1 MIQAFFE
8 CLPSVG
14 MGEKSSMPFAL
25 VKKQAKIKKY
35 RKNRLSYLRRVP
47 SAGRTAIGPA
57 CKEQSS
63 RVFYAW
69 VRKNPT
75 SGGMHGMTKYVI
87 KRILYMFLTMFVITV
102 MCFVLIKLLPLPAV
116 REMGRDIN
124 LVLAKREKMGYNKPI
139 MVQFFLYLKSIFT
152 EWDWGVGEQM
162 YEGLGIWDVM
172 MQKLP
177 YTIVVNLYSIL
188 ISIPL
193 GLGLGIYAALKKNKW
208 QDAVISTLV
217 MVFISVPSYVYAF
230 LVQYIF
236 CFQLGWFPLQ
246 LASLSQA
253 GSIFSGKMFVSMV
266 PAIMSLSF
274 GVIAGF
280 TRYTRAELSEVL
292 TGDYML
298 LARTK
303 GLTKA
308 QAISRHA
315 LRNAMVVILPMIIGE
330 FIGILGGSLIIE
342 NIFGIPGIGNLY
354 VNSINVRDYNFF
366 MALNIFYTLIGLVS
380 GIVIDIS
387 YGFIDPRIR
396 MGSKK

>member
-1 MIQAFFE
+1 
-8 CLPSVG
+8 
-14 MGEKSSMPFAL
+14 
-25 VKKQAKIKKY
+25 
-35 RKNRLSYLRRVP
+35 
-47 SAGRTAIGPA
+47 
-57 CKEQSS
+57 
-63 RVFYAW
+63 
-69 VRKNPT
+69 
-75 SGGMHGMTKYVI
+75 MTKYVI

-230 LVQYIF
+230 LVQYVF
-236 CFQLGWFPLQ
+236 CFRLNWFPLQ

-253 GSIFSGKMFVSMV
+253 GSLFSGKMFLSMV

-274 GVIAGF
+274 GSIAGF

-315 LRNAMVVILPMIIGE
+315 MRNAMVVILPMIIGE
-330 FIGILGGSLIIE
+330 FIGILGGSMIIE

-366 MALNIFYTLIGLVS
+366 MALNIFYTLIGLAS

>member
-1 MIQAFFE
+1 
-8 CLPSVG
+8 
-14 MGEKSSMPFAL
+14 
-25 VKKQAKIKKY
+25 
-35 RKNRLSYLRRVP
+35 
-47 SAGRTAIGPA
+47 
-57 CKEQSS
+57 
-63 RVFYAW
+63 
-69 VRKNPT
+69 
-75 SGGMHGMTKYVI
+75 MTKYVV
-87 KRILYMFLTMFVITV
+87 KRVLFMLLTLFVIMT

-139 MVQFFLYLKSIFT
+139 MVQYFLYLKSIIT

-162 YEGLGIWDVM
+162 YDSLAIWDVM

-177 YTIVVNLYSIL
+177 YTVLVNLYSSL
-188 ISIPL
+188 GSIPL

-208 QDAVISTLV
+208 QDGLISTLV

-236 CFQLGWFPLQ
+236 CFKLGWFPLQ

-253 GSIFSGKMFVSMV
+253 GSLFSGTMFVSMI

-315 LRNAMVVILPMIIGE
+315 MRNAMVVILPMIIGE
-330 FIGILGGSLIIE
+330 FIGILGGSMIIE

-354 VNSINVRDYNFF
+354 ISSINVRDYNFF
-366 MALNIFYTLIGLVS
+366 MALTVFYTVIGLAS

>member
-1 MIQAFFE
+1 
-8 CLPSVG
+8 
-14 MGEKSSMPFAL
+14 
-25 VKKQAKIKKY
+25 
-35 RKNRLSYLRRVP
+35 
-47 SAGRTAIGPA
+47 
-57 CKEQSS
+57 
-63 RVFYAW
+63 
-69 VRKNPT
+69 
-75 SGGMHGMTKYVI
+75 MTKYII
-87 KRILYMFLTMFVITV
+87 KRILLMFLTLFVITT

-139 MVQFFLYLKSIFT
+139 MVQYFLYLKSILLD
-152 EWDWGVGEQM
+152 WDWGVGEQM
-162 YEGLGIWDVM
+162 YEGLGIWEVM

-188 ISIPL
+188 VSIPL

-208 QDAVISTLV
+208 QDALISTLV

-230 LVQYIF
+230 LVQYFF
-236 CFQLGWFPLQ
+236 CFKLGWFPLQ

-253 GSIFSGKMFVSMV
+253 GSLFSWKMFVSMV
-266 PAIMSLSF
+266 PAILSLSF

-315 LRNAMVVILPMIIGE
+315 MRNAMVVILPMIMGE

-342 NIFGIPGIGNLY
+342 NIFGVPGIGNLY
-354 VNSINVRDYNFF
+354 INSINVRDYNFF
-366 MALNIFYTLIGLVS
+366 MALTVFYTVIGLVS
-380 GIVIDIS
+380 GIVIDVS
-387 YGFIDPRIR
+387 YGLIDPRIR

>member
-1 MIQAFFE
+1 
-8 CLPSVG
+8 
-14 MGEKSSMPFAL
+14 
-25 VKKQAKIKKY
+25 
-35 RKNRLSYLRRVP
+35 
-47 SAGRTAIGPA
+47 
-57 CKEQSS
+57 
-63 RVFYAW
+63 
-69 VRKNPT
+69 
-75 SGGMHGMTKYVI
+75 MHGMTKYVI

-102 MCFVLIKLLPLPAV
+102 MCFVLIKLLPLPTV
-116 REMGRDIN
+116 KEMGRDIN

-139 MVQFFLYLKSIFT
+139 MVQFFLYMKSILT

-162 YEGLGIWDVM
+162 YESLLIWDVM

-188 ISIPL
+188 VSIPL

-236 CFQLGWFPLQ
+236 CFRLNWFPLQ

-253 GSIFSGKMFVSMV
+253 GSLFSGKMFVSMV

-274 GVIAGF
+274 GSIAGF

-330 FIGILGGSLIIE
+330 FIGILGGSMIIE

-366 MALNIFYTLIGLVS
+366 MALTIFYTLIGLVS

-387 YGFIDPRIR
+387 YGFINPRIR

>member
-1 MIQAFFE
+1 
-8 CLPSVG
+8 
-14 MGEKSSMPFAL
+14 
-25 VKKQAKIKKY
+25 
-35 RKNRLSYLRRVP
+35 
-47 SAGRTAIGPA
+47 
-57 CKEQSS
+57 
-63 RVFYAW
+63 
-69 VRKNPT
+69 
-75 SGGMHGMTKYVI
+75 MTKYVI
-87 KRILYMFLTMFVITV
+87 KRILLMFLTLFVITL

-116 REMGRDIN
+116 REMGKDIN
-124 LVLAKREKMGYNKPI
+124 LVLMKREKMGYNRPI
-139 MVQFFLYLKSIFT
+139 MVQFFLYLKNILT

-177 YTIVVNLYSIL
+177 YTVIVNLYSIL
-188 ISIPL
+188 VSIPL
-193 GLGLGIYAALKKNKW
+193 GLGFGIYAALKKNKW
-208 QDAVISTLV
+208 QDAFISTAV

-236 CFQLGWFPLQ
+236 CFKLNWFPLQ
-246 LASLSQA
+246 LASLSQT
-253 GSIFSGKMFVSMV
+253 GSLFSGKMFMSMV

-315 LRNAMVVILPMIIGE
+315 MRNAMVVILPMIFGE
-330 FIGILGGSLIIE
+330 FIGILGGSMIIE